1 MRKTMTVAAGREE
14 KMGDDDEDPL
24 LSMRVVSTRGNG
36 SGRDGWWRSEER
48 SGLTVESHA
57 SIRVNSLARQTLE
70 RE

>member
-48 SGLTVESHA
+48 VG
-57 SIRVNSLARQTLE
+57 
-70 RE
+70 